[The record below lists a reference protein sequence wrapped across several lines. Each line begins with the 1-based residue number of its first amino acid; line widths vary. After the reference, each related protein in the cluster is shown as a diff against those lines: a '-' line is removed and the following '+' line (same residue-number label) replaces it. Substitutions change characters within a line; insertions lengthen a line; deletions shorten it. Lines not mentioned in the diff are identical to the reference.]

1 MRAVAASSRA
11 GRPLPSRRMGLAPV
25 LAAAMLALPAGAA
38 DLSEVASFDGIED
51 EAERSAMIFNEMARV
66 ITHPRCMNCH
76 PRDDMPRQ
84 GMAMEAHQP
93 PVVRGGEGGMGVSA
107 MLCTTCHI
115 SRNVTYAAGGGSMP
129 GHEPWHLAP
138 IEQGWIGL
146 SVGEICEALKDP
158 ATNGDRTL
166 EEIHE
171 HNAHDGLVGWG
182 WDPGEG
188 REPVPGT
195 QEQFGALTRAW
206 IDTGAHCPS

>member
-1 MRAVAASSRA
+1 MRAV
-11 GRPLPSRRMGLAPV
+11 L
-25 LAAAMLALPAGAA
+25 LAALVAVPAGAA
-38 DLSEVASFDGIED
+38 DLSEVTSFDGIED
-51 EAERSAMIFNEMARV
+51 EAERSAMIFNEMAKV

-76 PRDDMPRQ
+76 PRDDAPRQ
-84 GMAMEAHQP
+84 GMTLAAHQP
-93 PVVRGGEGGMGVSA
+93 PVVRGEANMGASA
-107 MLCTTCHI
+107 MLCTTCHGEE
-115 SRNVTYAAGGGSMP
+115 NVAYAAGEGSIP
-129 GHEPWHLAP
+129 GHAPWQLAP

-146 SVGEICEALKDP
+146 TVGEICEALKDP

-182 WDPGEG
+182 WEPGEG

-195 QEQFGALTRAW
+195 QEQFGQLTRAW